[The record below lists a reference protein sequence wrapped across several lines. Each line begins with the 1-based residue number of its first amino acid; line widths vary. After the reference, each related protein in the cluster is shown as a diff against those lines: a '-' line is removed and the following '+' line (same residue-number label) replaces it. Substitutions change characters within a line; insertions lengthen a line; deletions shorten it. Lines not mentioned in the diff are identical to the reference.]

1 MAEIAQNWQKHLIF
15 IAFPQIRRAVIE
27 QGKGGKK
34 KHEDRYVKGKH
45 KLLALK
51 KLLALN
57 PLTTSKLY
65 IMSNG
70 GGARQSQLA
79 TSFDVVKKQG
89 KISNQRLRKR
99 LRGDIE
105 DLTPEILVS
114 QASALT
120 MTDEGDN
127 TNPNLLTPRTHNT
140 DVFAI
145 KLNRLR
151 EKSTQYNLH
160 KYFLSPCIQEK
171 LVPKAL
177 ELSLEP
183 TIGNYDQEF
192 IDNWYSDLKDFSL

>member
-70 GGARQSQLA
+70 GGLDRANWQLPLMLLKNKAKYQTKDYAR
-79 TSFDVVKKQG
+79 D
-89 KISNQRLRKR
+89 
-99 LRGDIE
+99 
-105 DLTPEILVS
+105 
-114 QASALT
+114 
-120 MTDEGDN
+120 
-127 TNPNLLTPRTHNT
+127 
-140 DVFAI
+140 
-145 KLNRLR
+145 
-151 EKSTQYNLH
+151 
-160 KYFLSPCIQEK
+160 
-171 LVPKAL
+171 
-177 ELSLEP
+177 
-183 TIGNYDQEF
+183 
-192 IDNWYSDLKDFSL
+192 